1 MSERQ
6 CSPALRHAFGF
17 HSRHQLK
24 VPRFPVWVIS
34 LCKDASPPADRWDA
48 RIRCARDA
56 LPAQTTRRPSQIAT
70 RPCEI
75 DGYAHQHFAYQPRI
89 LGPGSSQRPGAPEVL
104 PLRASH
110 EKMDPGAD
118 NPLGEGK
125 TLKSPPIAHFSKFPS
140 RFSSCVCKSLESQDE
155 IRSSDLPPPP
165 ASEELLP
172 LSDTA
177 LLIRAP
183 EGLEPY

>member
-1 MSERQ
+1 MQGRDHHPLIDGMRE
-6 CSPALRHAFGF
+6 PAARGMPCR
-17 HSRHQLK
+17 SD
-24 VPRFPVWVIS
+24 
-34 LCKDASPPADRWDA
+34 DAAP
-48 RIRCARDA
+48 
-56 LPAQTTRRPSQIAT
+56 QGQIAT

-140 RFSSCVCKSLESQDE
+140 PFSSCVCKSLESQDE